1 MASIVGNLRAH
12 TFITKCC
19 IHHLHQ
25 IIDLKLQVVKVFGGD
40 SPQEEVFGDWSGLR
54 WKGVATSQAS
64 HCWKMT
70 GEDLVRSVVDGY
82 NAWDPKMKRDEK
94 SLEKGIVA
102 KVPAKI

>member
-1 MASIVGNLRAH
+1 M
-12 TFITKCC
+12 
-19 IHHLHQ
+19 
-25 IIDLKLQVVKVFGGD
+25 
-40 SPQEEVFGDWSGLR
+40 
-54 WKGVATSQAS
+54 ATSQAS